1 MDTSWEAYPWQ
12 NIKKTEITSK
22 TALIN
27 LNKNGERFF
36 DDLLEECKKL
46 LQDWYNLKY
55 VSVSKGRNSVYNDEY
70 YKKQLESRLGLA
82 LESVDR
88 EPDFWAFVQE
98 VKNADLVV
106 TARLHLFL
114 IASYLW
120 VETKVFPYQK
130 KIVKMQKMREKKN
143 STLKNQR

>member
-1 MDTSWEAYPWQ
+1 MDTSWEAYPWER
-12 NIKKTEITSK
+12 IKKTETTSK

-27 LNKNGERFF
+27 LNKNGEHFF
-36 DDLLEECKKL
+36 DDLLEECKTL
-46 LQDWYNLKY
+46 LQDWYTLKY
-55 VSVSKGRNSVYNDEY
+55 VSVSKGRSSVYNDEY

-82 LESVDR
+82 LEGVDR
-88 EPDFWAFVQE
+88 ESDFWAFVQE
-98 VKNADLVV
+98 VKNADFVV

-130 KIVKMQKMREKKN
+130 KILKMQKMREKKN

>member
-1 MDTSWEAYPWQ
+1 M
-12 NIKKTEITSK
+12 
-22 TALIN
+22 
-27 LNKNGERFF
+27 
-36 DDLLEECKKL
+36 
-46 LQDWYNLKY
+46 
-55 VSVSKGRNSVYNDEY
+55 YNDEY
-70 YKKQLESRLGLA
+70 YKKQLEYRLGLA
-82 LESVDR
+82 LESIDR
-88 EPDFWAFVQE
+88 ESDFWAFVQE

-130 KIVKMQKMREKKN
+130 KILKMQKMREKKN

>member
-1 MDTSWEAYPWQ
+1 MDTSWEAYPWER
-12 NIKKTEITSK
+12 IKKTEITSK

-46 LQDWYNLKY
+46 LQDWYTLKY

-70 YKKQLESRLGLA
+70 YRKQLESRLGLV
-82 LESVDR
+82 LESLDR
-88 EPDFWAFVQE
+88 ESDFWAFVQE

-130 KIVKMQKMREKKN
+130 KILKMQKMREKKN